1 MKIRLITYAV
11 LMVSLMSCSR
21 SRQTE
26 TAEPLSAAEDVVTL
40 SQQQFDAAKISMGT
54 FQKQKV
60 SNQIQVNGI
69 IDVPPQSL
77 VIISPPMGGFVKA
90 TALKEGMRVRKG
102 DLLVTLENI
111 EFIQLQQDYLEN
123 KSKLDFLKAEYE
135 RQQELAKENIN
146 SGKTMQLARSNYEV
160 MKATV
165 NSLEAKLRLIN
176 ITPQSLANGEIRSQ
190 VNMYSPIDGFVSSVN
205 VNLGEYFN
213 STDHMFKIIN
223 LDHLHVLLYVYEKDL
238 PFIRE
243 GQEVK
248 FKLGSDS
255 QERLATI
262 YLIGKEITA
271 EKTVHV
277 HCHLKVDK
285 QNLLPGMYV
294 SAVIEVDEKETE
306 VVPSN
311 AIVTYQDR
319 HVVFMETGKTRQFKM
334 VSVNPGQSNDNFTE
348 VALPKDVPSGTKV
361 VISGANH
368 LLGVLKNGGEE
379 E

>member
-1 MKIRLITYAV
+1 MLSMMA
-11 LMVSLMSCSR
+11 CSR
-21 SRQTE
+21 SEQKK
-26 TAEPLSAAEDVVTL
+26 TAESIPAAEDIVTL
-40 SQQQFDAAKISMGT
+40 SQQQFDAANISMGT
-54 FQKQKV
+54 FQKQRI
-60 SNQIQVNGI
+60 SNEIQVNGI

-90 TALKEGMRVRKG
+90 TALKEGMKVRKG

-146 SGKTMQLARSNYEV
+146 SGKTMQLARSNYEA

-223 LDHLHVLLYVYEKDL
+223 LDHLHVLLYVYEKDIS
-238 PFIRE
+238 FVHE

-248 FKLGSDS
+248 FKLGSDG
-255 QERLATI
+255 QEKPATI

-277 HCHLKVDK
+277 HCHLKEDK

-311 AIVTYQDR
+311 AIVTYQDQ

-334 VSVNPGQSNDNFTE
+334 ISVDPGQSNNNFTE
-348 VALPKDVPSGTKV
+348 VVLPKNVPSGTKV

>member
-1 MKIRLITYAV
+1 
-11 LMVSLMSCSR
+11 
-21 SRQTE
+21 
-26 TAEPLSAAEDVVTL
+26 
-40 SQQQFDAAKISMGT
+40 
-54 FQKQKV
+54 
-60 SNQIQVNGI
+60 
-69 IDVPPQSL
+69 VPPQSL

-90 TALKEGMRVRKG
+90 TALKEGMKVNKG

-111 EFIQLQQDYLEN
+111 QFIELQQDYLES
-123 KSKLDFLKAEYE
+123 KSKLDFLEAEYE

-146 SGKTMQLARSNYEV
+146 SEKTMQMARSNYDG

-165 NSLEAKLRLIN
+165 KSLEAKLSLIN
-176 ITPQSLANGEIRSQ
+176 ITPQSLAKGEIRSH

-223 LDHLHVLLYVYEKDL
+223 LDHLHVLLYVYEKDV
-238 PFIRE
+238 PSIRE
-243 GQEVK
+243 GQEVR
-248 FKLGSDS
+248 FRLGSDG
-255 QERLATI
+255 EEKLAKI

-277 HCHLKVDK
+277 HCHLQEDK

-306 VVPSN
+306 VVPSD
-311 AIVTYQDR
+311 AIVTYQDQ
-319 HVVFMETGKTRQFKM
+319 HVVFMETGKARQFKM
-334 VSVNPGQSNDNFTE
+334 VSVQPGQSNNNFTE
-348 VALPKDVPSGTKV
+348 VALPKDVPSGAKV
-361 VISGANH
+361 VVSGANH

>member
-1 MKIRLITYAV
+1 VKIKLILYVTI
-11 LMVSLMSCSR
+11 MVHLLACSR

-26 TAEPLSAAEDVVTL
+26 TVEPISAPSDVVTL

-54 FQKQKV
+54 FQKQKI
-60 SNQIQVNGI
+60 SNEIQVNGI

-77 VIISPPMGGFVKA
+77 IIISPPMGGFVKA
-90 TALKEGMRVRKG
+90 TALKEGMKVRKG

-146 SGKTMQLARSNYEV
+146 SGKTMQLARSNYEA

-223 LDHLHVLLYVYEKDL
+223 LDHLHVLLYVYEKDIQ
-238 PFIRE
+238 FVRE

-248 FKLGSDS
+248 FKLGGGN
-255 QERLATI
+255 EEKLATI
-262 YLIGKEITA
+262 YLIGKEITQ

-277 HCHLKVDK
+277 HCHLKEDK

-294 SAVIEVDEKETE
+294 SAVIQVDEKETE

-311 AIVTYQDR
+311 AIVTYQDQ
-319 HVVFMETGKTRQFKM
+319 HVVFMETGTRQFKM
-334 VSVNPGQSNDNFTE
+334 ISVDPGQSNNNFTE
-348 VALPKDVPSGTKV
+348 VALPKDVPAGTKV